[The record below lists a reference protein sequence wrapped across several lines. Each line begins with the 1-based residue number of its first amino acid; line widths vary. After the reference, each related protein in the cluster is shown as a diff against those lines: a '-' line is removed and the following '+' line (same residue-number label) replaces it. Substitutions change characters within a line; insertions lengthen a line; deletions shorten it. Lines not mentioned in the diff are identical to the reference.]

1 MACETSRHQEPS
13 RPVGP
18 ADAASA
24 LALVQSVIDLET
36 EEAVAV
42 LDRDL
47 RHVAVNGAWTATIGR
62 GREAVGQTIW
72 EVYGP
77 YDERVAADFA
87 AVLAG
92 ETVVRTIVEPSH
104 RERVTHVELSPWRDA
119 SGQVAGIISR
129 NRVETDQGL
138 EARERRL
145 RLAMETAE
153 VWAFEVDFRTG
164 VMIEEPTRVSLLEGK
179 QDSYEALMSRLPDD
193 EKAQQRL
200 AWEEHLRTGEPIRQ
214 ELLAVDAAG
223 ARVWRRTVAEAVRS
237 VDGEVV
243 GVVGVVQNIDARKR
257 AELALVAEKE
267 AAQAAD
273 RSKSEFLAN
282 ISHEIRTPL
291 NGVLGLASLLAKTE
305 LDGVQREMVT
315 TIEASART
323 LNALMCDVLDLAKI
337 ESGRLELDPQPFDPA
352 EALRHVHRLFV
363 ASAAEKRLM
372 LDWDVDGSVTG
383 LVTGDRTRLCQV
395 LTNLTSNAVKFTSAG
410 GVHLGLRAEGTGD
423 DHRLVFTVR
432 DTGIGIAPDVLP
444 RLFERFVQADGSIS
458 RSFGG
463 TGLGLAISRNLAKL
477 MGGDIT
483 AQSTPGQGS
492 TFTLVVKAPRWTEAL
507 AVAAQGEHVADAAG
521 AQPERP
527 LRVLLVEDH
536 AVNRRVVEL
545 ILADLVE
552 LESAENGALGLAA
565 FRRRDFDVVLMDM
578 QMPVMDGLEATRAI
592 RDCERIRGLGRT
604 PIIMLSAN
612 ALSEHVRQ
620 GLEAGADFHLAKPI
634 TADQLIEALDR
645 AVCLAE
651 GAPSAAT
658 AG

>member
-1 MACETSRHQEPS
+1 MTDDTSKREKPS
-13 RPVGP
+13 RRAGP
-18 ADAASA
+18 TDVASA
-24 LALVQSVIDLET
+24 FAMLQAAIDLDT
-36 EEAVAV
+36 EEAIAV
-42 LDRDL
+42 LDHDL
-47 RHVAVNGAWTATIGR
+47 RHVAVNDAWVATIGR
-62 GREAVGQTIW
+62 GREVIGQTVS

-77 YDERVAADFA
+77 YDDRIAAEFA
-87 AVLAG
+87 AVLSG
-92 ETVVRTIVEPSH
+92 ETVVRTIAEPNL
-104 RERVTHVELSPWRDA
+104 RQRVTHAIMAPWRDA
-119 SGQVAGIISR
+119 SGEVAGIISR
-129 NRVETDQGL
+129 HQVQTNQGL

-164 VMIEEPTRVSLLEGK
+164 VMIEEPNRVSQLHGNLN
-179 QDSYEALMSRLPDD
+179 SYEALMSRLPED
-193 EKAQQRL
+193 EKAAQRA
-200 AWEEHLRTGEPIRQ
+200 AWEEHLQTGEPVRQ
-214 ELLAVDAAG
+214 ELLAVDAYG
-223 ARVWRRTVAEAVRS
+223 GRVWRRTVAEAVKS

-243 GVVGVVQNIDARKR
+243 GVVGVIQNIDARKR
-257 AELALVAEKE
+257 AELALLAEKE

-291 NGVLGLASLLAKTE
+291 NGVLGLASLLAKTT
-305 LDGVQREMVT
+305 LDGAQQEMVA

-352 EALRHVHRLFV
+352 EALRHIHRLFA

-372 LDWDVDGSVTG
+372 LDWDVDDSVTG
-383 LVTGDRTRLCQV
+383 LVVADRTRLCQV
-395 LTNLTSNAVKFTSAG
+395 LTNLTSNAVKFTAAG
-410 GVHLGLRAEGTGD
+410 GVHLGLRAEGQGAD
-423 DHRLVFTVR
+423 QKLVFTIR

-463 TGLGLAISRNLAKL
+463 TGLGLAISRNLTKL
-477 MGGDIT
+477 MGGDIS
-483 AQSTPGQGS
+483 AQSTPGEGS
-492 TFTLVVKAPRWTEAL
+492 TFTVVVHAPHWTEA
-507 AVAAQGEHVADAAG
+507 VAATPVEQVADG
-521 AQPERP
+521 VVLEPERP

-552 LESAENGALGLAA
+552 LECAENGALGLAA
-565 FRRRDFDVVLMDM
+565 FRRGAFDVVLMDM

-592 RDCERIRGLGRT
+592 RACERVRGAGRT
-604 PIIMLSAN
+604 PIVMLSAN
-612 ALSEHVRQ
+612 ALSAHVRQ

-634 TADQLIEALDR
+634 TADDLIAALRR
-645 AVCLAE
+645 AASLAE
-651 GAPSAAT
+651 PGSSAAT
-658 AG
+658 A